1 VTWIRVD
8 TTLIRHPK
16 IARFAKSLGTSRH
29 EAVGILIDL
38 WTWVVDYAEGG
49 DLSRISGDDLM
60 TALGVSQG
68 DALIQVDLID
78 ALVTCG
84 LVDRDGES
92 LVLHDWD
99 MHQGQL
105 LAQRDAHRERQR
117 RYRQKKKEEDHHVR
131 VTDHHVPVTVPSR
144 DAPTVRDDTKR
155 HDTRRT
161 KPEADASLLTFGDLL
176 PVTPAH
182 VDRWRPLFPNLD
194 IAVELEAMHA
204 YLVAAPAN
212 RRPKRS
218 LAKFA
223 INWLKRSA
231 KEGKSSEVG
240 DQRGASN
247 LASQIK
253 QNEDARQKV
262 AATKP
267 VSKKSMEQA
276 KAEIAQ
282 LFGPSHRERR
292 MSRAISERSG
302 DS

>member
-1 VTWIRVD
+1 MTWIRVD

-16 IARFAKSLGTSRH
+16 VARVAKAMGVSRH

-38 WTWVVDYAEGG
+38 WTWSVDYAEGG
-49 DLSRISGDDLM
+49 DLSRISSDDLM
-60 TALGVSQG
+60 AALGVTQ
-68 DALIQVDLID
+68 DTALIKFDLI
-78 ALVTCG
+78 
-84 LVDRDGES
+84 ES
-92 LVLHDWD
+92 LVMAGFIDREGERIVLHDWD
-99 MHQGQL
+99 IHQGQL
-105 LAQRDAHRERQR
+105 LAQRDANRERQR
-117 RYRQKKKEEDHHVR
+117 RHRRKRDSNG
-131 VTDHHVPVTVPSR
+131 DVTVT
-144 DAPTVRDDTKR
+144 APLPNASSHDGTAATKR
-155 HDTRRT
+155 YVTTRNVTERR
-161 KPEADASLLTFGDLL
+161 ESASLLAFDDLL
-176 PVTPAH
+176 PVTSVH

-253 QNEDARQKV
+253 QNEAAQQQV

-267 VSKKSMEQA
+267 VSKKSMDQA
-276 KAEIAQ
+276 KDRLAN
-282 LFGPSHRERR
+282 LFGPSSRE
-292 MSRAISERSG
+292 
-302 DS
+302 